1 MLGYFEI
8 ILNFTTQNLYNHL
21 IESVNRMIELVNQV
35 IESMNQI
42 IELVNQMI
50 ESMNHFFNRVY

>member
-50 ESMNHFFNRVY
+50 ESMNHFF